1 MVKSVISPDGKLQ
14 IIYHSGTFPIMA
26 PSQVR
31 GAVKNIGT
39 ENADAEIKVDFCN
52 IFGDL
57 LSRSEEVYK
66 DIKPGEERL
75 FFIGNKWSSDG
86 SMTEV
91 DKYKISVV
99 KKD

>member
-1 MVKSVISPDGKLQ
+1 MVEPVISPDGKLQ
-14 IIYHSGTFPIMA
+14 IIYHSGTFSIMS

-31 GAVKNIGT
+31 GAVKNIGK

-57 LSRSEEVYK
+57 LSSSEGVYE
-66 DIKPGEERL
+66 DIKPGEEGL

-91 DKYKISVV
+91 DSYKISVA

>member
-1 MVKSVISPDGKLQ
+1 MVEQIIAPDGKLQ
-14 IIYHSGTFPIMA
+14 IIYHSGTFSIMS

-31 GAVKNIGT
+31 GAVKNIST

-57 LSRSEEVYK
+57 LSSSEGVFE
-66 DIKPGEERL
+66 DIKPDEERP
-75 FFIGNKWSSDG
+75 FYIGNKWSSDG

-91 DKYKISVV
+91 DSYKISVV

>member
-1 MVKSVISPDGKLQ
+1 MVEPIISSDGKLQ

-39 ENADAEIKVDFCN
+39 ENADAEIKVDFCH

-57 LSRSEEVYK
+57 LSSSVGVFK
-66 DIKPGEERL
+66 DIKPGEERP
-75 FFIGNKWSSDG
+75 FNIGNKWSSDG

-91 DKYKISVV
+91 DSYKISVV
-99 KKD
+99 KKG